1 VGYTNAG
8 KSTLLNLLT
17 DSDVYVENK
26 LFATLDTSTRA
37 LNLSRAG
44 RNLTARFPKK
54 VLISDTVGFIRNLPH
69 NLIESFKSTL
79 SEVVESDILL
89 HVIDISNSN
98 FEEQISVV
106 NDTLKDIG
114 AEHKKTINI
123 FNKVDKLHD
132 KEIIKEIKHK
142 YPKSVTISASKGINL
157 NSLVETLK
165 NEISENN
172 IEKTIRLKPDNFKG
186 LNEVYKLANVKEVKY
201 FKTSIRIK
209 LETNKKNILQLEKL
223 L

>member
-1 VGYTNAG
+1 
-8 KSTLLNLLT
+8 
-17 DSDVYVENK
+17 
-26 LFATLDTSTRA
+26 
-37 LNLSRAG
+37 
-44 RNLTARFPKK
+44 
-54 VLISDTVGFIRNLPH
+54 
-69 NLIESFKSTL
+69 
-79 SEVVESDILL
+79 
-89 HVIDISNSN
+89 
-98 FEEQISVV
+98 
-106 NDTLKDIG
+106 
-114 AEHKKTINI
+114 
-123 FNKVDKLHD
+123 
-132 KEIIKEIKHK
+132 
-142 YPKSVTISASKGINL
+142 VTISASKGINL